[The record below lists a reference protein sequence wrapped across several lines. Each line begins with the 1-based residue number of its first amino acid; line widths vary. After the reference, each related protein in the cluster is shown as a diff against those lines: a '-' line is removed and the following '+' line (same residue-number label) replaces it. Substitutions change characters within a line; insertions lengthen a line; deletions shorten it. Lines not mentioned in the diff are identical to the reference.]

1 MEIVDMQEVTFRLL
15 KSILTIKKVSTDY
28 PSNWSS
34 FPTAIYRTSRAPH
47 FTDNKQNELQTFW
60 VITVEIYGDD
70 RSGDM
75 TPIATSIDKEFKTIG
90 FKGTF
95 KDANTAGMTRII
107 CEFSAVVDNNRKYV
121 FQK

>member
-1 MEIVDMQEVTFRLL
+1 MEIVDMQGATFELL
-15 KSILTIKKVSTDY
+15 KSISILKKVSTDY
-28 PSNWSS
+28 PSNWST
-34 FPTAIYRTSRAPH
+34 FPTAIYRTSRNPH
-47 FTDNKQNELQTFW
+47 FIDNKQDELQTFW

-75 TPIATSIDKEFKTIG
+75 MPIAVSIDKKFKNIG

-95 KDANTAGMTRII
+95 KDANTAGLTRII
-107 CEFSAVVDNNRKYV
+107 CEFSAVVDNSRKYV